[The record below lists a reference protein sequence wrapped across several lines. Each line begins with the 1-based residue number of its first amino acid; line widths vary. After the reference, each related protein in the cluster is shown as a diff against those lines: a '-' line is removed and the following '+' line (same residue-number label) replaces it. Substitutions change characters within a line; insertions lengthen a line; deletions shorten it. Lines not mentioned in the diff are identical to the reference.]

1 MSEGRSKQMTDSVT
15 DTVINA
21 EEFERTRVAR
31 FDELEGSSRPM
42 LDAIIPGQEREIF
55 QIIGKGVSE
64 DREQKIPIADNRGF
78 NTAIIRCAPGKGT
91 LHHDHKTNEVFMPLK
106 GKWKIFW
113 GENEDSN
120 FVILEPFDTASVP
133 PNLMRGF
140 RNIGDEEGLL
150 LGIIGGTDPGGV
162 QWRDDVL
169 AEAAKRGLGLD
180 GDGQITEGSGAAE

>member
-1 MSEGRSKQMTDSVT
+1 MSEP
-15 DTVINA
+15 VISA

-31 FDELEGSSRPM
+31 FNQLEGSSRPM
-42 LDAIIPGQEREIF
+42 LDAVIPGQEREIY

-64 DREQKIPIADNRGF
+64 DRDQKIPITDNRGF

-91 LHHDHKTNEVFMPLK
+91 LHHDHKTNEVFMSLK

-113 GENEDSN
+113 GDDEESN

-140 RNIGDEEGLL
+140 RNVGDEEGLL
-150 LGIIGGTDPGGV
+150 LGTIGGTDPGGV
-162 QWRDDVL
+162 RWRDDVL
-169 AEAAKRGLGLD
+169 AEAAKRRLGLD
-180 GDGQITEGSGAAE
+180 DEGQITETSSAAD